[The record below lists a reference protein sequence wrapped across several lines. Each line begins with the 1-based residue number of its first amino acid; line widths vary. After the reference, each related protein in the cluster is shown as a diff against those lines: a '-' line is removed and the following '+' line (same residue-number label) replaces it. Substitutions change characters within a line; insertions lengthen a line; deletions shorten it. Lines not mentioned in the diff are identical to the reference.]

1 VCPEPGNS
9 RVAVNPAAAAVR
21 GGVAI
26 VRTAVVV
33 YELLELTDPGR
44 SRVVVPLTV
53 AGMRGGVSIASR
65 TRRP

>member
-1 VCPEPGNS
+1 MCPEPGNS
-9 RVAVNPAAAAVR
+9 RVAVNPAAAVR